1 MHYLPPITLTMARFI
16 TIVVHAVHEL
26 KRSFPTLARIGQ
38 CQIYLTSY
46 TQASSILI
54 HYLRPT
60 LDPL

>member
-26 KRSFPTLARIGQ
+26 KKDPFLLLPGSVNVNLLP
-38 CQIYLTSY
+38 